1 MFKLAEVQATE
12 VKLDHIGD
20 VMVIMLTSSP
30 VDHGSKPL
38 SGQSKD
44 YEIGILC
51 FIANQ
56 NNIFEWIS
64 MLFQWASSI
73 NIQLSMLVLYKAD
86 IILIFSSSVTWS
98 RQKIAHFH

>member
-1 MFKLAEVQATE
+1 
-12 VKLDHIGD
+12 
-20 VMVIMLTSSP
+20 
-30 VDHGSKPL
+30 
-38 SGQSKD
+38 
-44 YEIGILC
+44 
-51 FIANQ
+51 
-56 NNIFEWIS
+56 

>member
-1 MFKLAEVQATE
+1 VFKLAEVQATE

-64 MLFQWASSI
+64 MLFQ
-73 NIQLSMLVLYKAD
+73 
-86 IILIFSSSVTWS
+86 
-98 RQKIAHFH
+98 